1 MPYKIQKVIYISRS
15 ISIQMIIITII
26 IASTK
31 SSGIKTIA
39 YNVNMIINTTLSIKL
54 YTIIFSILNSGLKE
68 FKQN

>member
-1 MPYKIQKVIYISRS
+1 
-15 ISIQMIIITII
+15 MIIITII